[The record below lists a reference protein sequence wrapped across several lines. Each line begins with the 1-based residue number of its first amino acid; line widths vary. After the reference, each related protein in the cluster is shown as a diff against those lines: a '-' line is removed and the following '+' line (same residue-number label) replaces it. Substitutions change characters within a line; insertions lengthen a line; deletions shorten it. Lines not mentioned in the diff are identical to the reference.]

1 METVTYII
9 DTFTETRF
17 KGNPTGVCYFKHA
30 VDDETLLAL
39 GNELGFPVSAFISKR
54 SNGNDEYDIRYF
66 TPTTEIPA
74 CGHATLAAA
83 QAVLLE
89 DKIGNPI
96 FHTTNKIAIRTVY
109 DDGLIL
115 MSYPKYELKAHE
127 VSEEMMMSLGLK
139 EYKSAGY
146 SPELEAVFIEMKDA
160 SALKAVQPDYAQL
173 VASSKEAKEVVL
185 TSESDNDFH
194 DYVLR
199 SFCPW
204 IGIDEDP
211 VTGSVHSVLAGFW
224 KERLHKDVFNVFQAS
239 ERGGEILVKA
249 FDDKVEIGGRCV
261 VILKGNLELL

>member
-17 KGNPTGVCYFKHA
+17 KGNPTGVCYFKHNA
-30 VDDETLLAL
+30 DDETMLAL

-54 SNGNDEYDIRYF
+54 PNDEYDIRYF

-83 QAVLLE
+83 QVVLSE
-89 DKIGNPI
+89 DKIADPT
-96 FHTTNKIAIRTVY
+96 FHTANGVVIKTVY
-109 DDGLIL
+109 NDGLII
-115 MSYPKYELKAHE
+115 MSYPKYGLINYD
-127 VSEEMMMSLGLK
+127 VSTEMMRSLGLK
-139 EYKSAGY
+139 EFISAGY
-146 SPELEAVFIEMKDA
+146 CPQLEAVFIEMNDA
-160 SALKAVQPDYAQL
+160 SALKAIQPDYAKL
-173 VASSKEAKEVVL
+173 VASDKGAKEVVL
-185 TSESDNDFH
+185 TSESDNNLH

-224 KERLHKDVFNVFQAS
+224 KERLHKDVFNVYQAS
-239 ERGGEILVKA
+239 ERAGEILVKA
-249 FDDKVEIGGRCV
+249 FDDKVKIGGRTV
-261 VILKGNLELL
+261 TILKGYLE